1 MEPMNCT
8 AQLKDGKLDLW
19 VSTQVPSIA
28 VAVAAKAAG
37 IAAEQVQLHMCF
49 LGGGFGR
56 RLEVDMVVQAVAI
69 AKQTQGLP
77 VKLIWSRE
85 EDMAHD
91 MYRPA
96 ALARFTAAL
105 DDKGKVLAYDNK
117 SASGSIMHQVLKRTF
132 GLPGGAG

>member
-1 MEPMNCT
+1 V
-8 AQLKDGKLDLW
+8 LSGWWLW
-19 VSTQVPSIA
+19 SPFRGGYGGA
-28 VAVAAKAAG
+28 
-37 IAAEQVQLHMCF
+37 
-49 LGGGFGR
+49 GGG
-56 RLEVDMVVQAVAI
+56 DC
-69 AKQTQGLP
+69 KQTQGLP

-132 GLPGGAG
+132 GLPGRGRIRRRRKVNLICRIKLHIRKSPM